1 MSFASTH
8 KKEVGESIQVD
19 GIRQELWPVHCLQ
32 NTHGASLVKE
42 LNKDH
47 IDRYFHKGIDHGV
60 DSYSAF
66 FDNDKERETGL
77 ENYLRQVEVT
87 KLYIA
92 GLTTDFCV
100 KYSTLDALEL
110 GYEVVVIADACR
122 PCLRGKGSIRRDE
135 KGGGKDYKGVSS
147 GSSTHL
153 FRFVSA
159 LNNDNLRLSN
169 VISFRKESNE
179 RLVGLSFLW
188 NCSETYFQNLSIPPH
203 NFILTCFRSNF
214 DLYFQLDT
222 WLRLFITLRHD
233 EFLLPTLSSIL
244 PSLLLKATGLLYSST
259 I

>member
-1 MSFASTH
+1 MKEALLIVDLQNDFMPGGALGVKGGDEILPIINTLTGKFDFTVASLDWHPEGHVSFASTH

-42 LNKDH
+42 LNKAH

-77 ENYLRQVEVT
+77 DNYLRQQEVT

-122 PCLRGKGSIRRDE
+122 AVFDE
-135 KGGGKDYKGVSS
+135 KEALEEMKKAGATLMNASS
-147 GSSTHL
+147 
-153 FRFVSA
+153 
-159 LNNDNLRLSN
+159 LN
-169 VISFRKESNE
+169 
-179 RLVGLSFLW
+179 
-188 NCSETYFQNLSIPPH
+188 
-203 NFILTCFRSNF
+203 
-214 DLYFQLDT
+214 
-222 WLRLFITLRHD
+222 
-233 EFLLPTLSSIL
+233 
-244 PSLLLKATGLLYSST
+244 
-259 I
+259 